1 MSRRWLSGLLL
12 MFSMQA
18 QGGELLPF
26 MPSAS
31 EMSLLPEYCKARFA
45 DQHSPEYQAWTQRV
59 GPKFLSIHHYCAG
72 LNYINRYQRL
82 VNDEKRDYYL
92 SRAVPEID
100 YVAKAMPE
108 DFPLAG
114 EIYLNRGI
122 AHKFMR
128 NDAAAAS
135 DFMKAIERDPRQA
148 RAYLYLSEIQMKS
161 GDKDQALALVTL
173 GLKRAP
179 AAKALQR
186 KYLELGG
193 KEPFPEAETPPVP
206 EAVAPVKGDGGEE
219 LAVTPNPGASPM
231 ESMPA
236 LEQGAGQTPERVEN
250 GAAGGESKQRAI
262 GSPTNPYCRFCPD

>member
-1 MSRRWLSGLLL
+1 MSRRWVGVLLL
-12 MFSMQA
+12 MFAMQV

-31 EMSLLPEYCKARFA
+31 EMALLPEYCKVRFT
-45 DQHSPEYQAWTQRV
+45 DQHSPQYQAWMQRV
-59 GPKFLSIHHYCAG
+59 GPKFLDMHHYCAG

-82 VNDEKRDYYL
+82 ANDEKRDYYL

-100 YVAKAMPE
+100 YVANNMPA
-108 DFPLAG
+108 DFVLAG

-122 AHKFMR
+122 AYRLMR
-128 NDAAAAS
+128 NDAAAAG
-135 DFMKAIERDPRQA
+135 DFMRAIERDPRQV
-148 RAYLYLSEIQMKS
+148 RAYLYLSDIQMKS
-161 GDKDQALALVTL
+161 GDKAQALALVSR
-173 GLKRAP
+173 GLEHVP

-193 KEPFPEAETPPVP
+193 KEPFPKAETPPVP
-206 EAVAPVKGDGGEE
+206 EAVAPVKGDGGGE
-219 LAVTPNPGASPM
+219 LAVTPNPGTSPM

-236 LEQGAGQTPERVEN
+236 LEQGTGHTPERVEN
-250 GAAGGESKQRAI
+250 GAAGGESKQRPI